1 MKIRTDLEGVVTAY
15 GEDEALHVLKAGDE
29 VPDGVTVGDHVTE
42 PASGDEAADGAKPA
56 RRRTSK

>member
-1 MKIRTDLEGVVTAY
+1 MKIRPDLDGVVTAY
-15 GEDEALHVLKAGDE
+15 DEDGKTYTLKAGDE